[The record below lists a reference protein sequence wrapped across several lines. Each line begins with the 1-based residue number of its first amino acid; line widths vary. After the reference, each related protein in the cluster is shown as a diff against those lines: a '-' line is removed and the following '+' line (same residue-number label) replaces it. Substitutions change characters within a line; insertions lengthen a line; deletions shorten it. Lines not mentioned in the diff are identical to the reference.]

1 MQNEFR
7 ETLQPIINDM
17 FAVDIYFITRFCEI
31 ARFVN
36 SLLVAIYRLN
46 FWFHI
51 LQVRCKN
58 RKLLVLQ
65 FRYDVSLRY
74 MVSDIANIIN
84 VIFTIIHNF
93 Q

>member
-36 SLLVAIYRLN
+36 SLLV
-46 FWFHI
+46 
-51 LQVRCKN
+51 N
-58 RKLLVLQ
+58 RKLLFLQ

-84 VIFTIIHNF
+84 VIFPIIHNF

>member
-1 MQNEFR
+1 MQNELR

-36 SLLVAIYRLN
+36 SL
-46 FWFHI
+46 
-51 LQVRCKN
+51 N

-84 VIFTIIHNF
+84 VIFPIIHNF
-93 Q
+93 QRGCYCKLIRTPCFV

>member
-1 MQNEFR
+1 MPNEFR

-36 SLLVAIYRLN
+36 SLLVAI
-46 FWFHI
+46 
-51 LQVRCKN
+51 N

>member
-1 MQNEFR
+1 MLNEFR
-7 ETLQPIINDM
+7 ETLQPIISDM

-36 SLLVAIYRLN
+36 SLLVAIPGE
-46 FWFHI
+46 FI
-51 LQVRCKN
+51 
-58 RKLLVLQ
+58 
-65 FRYDVSLRY
+65 YDVSLRY
-74 MVSDIANIIN
+74 MVSYIANIFN